1 MPANLTP
8 EYKKAEELFRQ
19 ATSAAEKVTALELML
34 QTIPK
39 HKGTDHM
46 QADIKRRI
54 AKLRAEPTGKGSA
67 RKKDIFHVPKGTAG
81 GQVVLLG
88 MPNSGKSSI
97 VAHLTNA
104 HVHVADYPF
113 STTVPVPGIMHYEDV
128 PIQLIDMPPITDEH
142 VLPGQVGAYR
152 QCDLILVVLDL
163 SAPDVMEQW
172 QTCLDFLRQRTL
184 IKPDDAD
191 ADDKLYKHLIRHCL
205 TVCTKSDLAQPGDFE
220 VMREMCESR
229 MPVVS
234 VSVNDPDSLACLTQR
249 IFREIRIVRV
259 YAKQPGKKPD
269 MNEPFT
275 LSIGSTVFDLAHKI
289 HRELAEKFRFARIWG
304 RDKYPGQQV
313 PHDYQLQD
321 KDIIELHFS

>member
-1 MPANLTP
+1 M
-8 EYKKAEELFRQ
+8 FRQ

-67 RKKDIFHVPKGTAG
+67 RKKDIFHIPKGTAG
-81 GQVVLLG
+81 GQAALLG
-88 MPNSGKSSI
+88 TPNSGKSSI

-104 HVHVADYPF
+104 HVHVAEYPF

-128 PIQLIDMPPITDEH
+128 PIQLVDMPPVTAGHI
-142 VLPGQVGAYR
+142 LPGQVGAYR

-163 SAPDVMEQW
+163 SATDVMEQW
-172 QTCLDFLRQRTL
+172 RTCLDFLQQRTL
-184 IKPDDAD
+184 IRPDDVD
-191 ADDKLYKHLIRHCL
+191 EDDKLYKHLIRHCL
-205 TVCTKSDLAQPGDFE
+205 TVCTKNDLAQPGDFE
-220 VMREMCESR
+220 VMRKMCESR
-229 MPVVS
+229 MPIIS
-234 VSVNDPDSLACLTQR
+234 VSVNKPNSLACLTQR
-249 IFREIRIVRV
+249 IFEEIRIVRA

-289 HRELAEKFRFARIWG
+289 HRELADKFRFARIWG
-304 RDKYPGQQV
+304 HNKHPGQQV